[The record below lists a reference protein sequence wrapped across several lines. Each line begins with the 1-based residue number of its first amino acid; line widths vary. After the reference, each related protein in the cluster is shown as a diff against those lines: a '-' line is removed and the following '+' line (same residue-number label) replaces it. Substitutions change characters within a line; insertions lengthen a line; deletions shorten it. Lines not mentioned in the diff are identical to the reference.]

1 MALYGKSLYVVKSEL
16 IYDCK
21 MSFLPRVGVA
31 AAGGVALLLLLD
43 LLLVSA
49 LPADARAWYGIV
61 VRITL
66 YGLAAIAAGMAAA
79 RFAWWH
85 EHIGRAWAL
94 FSLEFVLLLINYILR
109 RATPGGMLALNIT
122 LIAANVAQ
130 IAAYSLMARVLTAAG
145 IGYLISRAKRVVL
158 TAAALAVAILLCH
171 GSLLTQ
177 WQLIRSGNVQPGSLI
192 SVLADVIT
200 FTLVAPL
207 AMSTFALRG
216 GQLSWIFGF
225 LTISVFGWMINT
237 GAPSIAGTLGGGA
250 DVLRSIRM
258 AGVAIA
264 SLFNAAAAAA
274 QSLAAHRAMK
284 GSGIDG

>member
-1 MALYGKSLYVVKSEL
+1 
-16 IYDCK
+16 
-21 MSFLPRVGVA
+21 MSFFLRSGVA
-31 AAGGVALLLLLD
+31 AACGVALLLLLD

-49 LPADARAWYGIV
+49 LPADARAWV
-61 VRITL
+61 ATFVRIAL

-85 EHIGRAWAL
+85 EHIGRAWTL
-94 FSLEFVLLLINYILR
+94 FSLEFLFLLVNYILR
-109 RATPGGMLALNIT
+109 RAAPAAGLALNVT

-130 IAAYSLMARVLTAAG
+130 IAAYLLMARVLTAAG
-145 IGYLISRAKRVVL
+145 IGFLISRAKRVVL

-171 GSLLTQ
+171 GSLSTQ
-177 WQLIRSGNVQPGSLI
+177 WQLIRSGHVQPGSLI

-207 AMSTFALRG
+207 AMSAFALRG

-225 LTISVFGWMINT
+225 LTISVFGWMINS
-237 GAPSIAGTLGGGA
+237 GAPSIAGFLGGGA
-250 DVLRSIRM
+250 DALRSIRM
-258 AGVAIA
+258 AGVAMA

-284 GSGIDG
+284 GSGING